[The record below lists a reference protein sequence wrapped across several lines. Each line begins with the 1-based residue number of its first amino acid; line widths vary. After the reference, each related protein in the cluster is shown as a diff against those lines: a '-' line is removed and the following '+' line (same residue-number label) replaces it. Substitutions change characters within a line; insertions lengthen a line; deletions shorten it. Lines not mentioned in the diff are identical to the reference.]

1 MEMWIW
7 RKIER
12 ITWTD
17 HITNDEVL
25 ERVQENRQLIN
36 LIKERQA
43 KWIGHVMRSDT
54 LLKDILEGRTKGKA
68 KWQAKTENVRLD
80 DGEGQWTHIYQELKE
95 MAQCRETWRRWCL
108 EPALGQRT

>member
-12 ITWTD
+12 IAWTD

-43 KWIGHVMRSDT
+43 KWIGHVMISDT
-54 LLKDILEGRTKGKA
+54 LLKDILEGKTKGK
-68 KWQAKTENVRLD
+68 KQSGRPRQKTLD
-80 DGEGQWTHIYQELKE
+80 WMMERDNGHTYQELKE
-95 MAQCRETWRRWCL
+95 MAQCQETWRRWCL